1 MVHGRLLTV
10 EIRDVDLILHQAL
23 LMNKHEVPS
32 YYGSLANNTTK
43 ELRRRLMND
52 LWEEYGVGN
61 DGVGTFHAEFSNVC
75 STRVK
80 VLARKRFSKFQC
92 EDASGIHDTSLLFFT
107 ECDAD
112 IRKNLYTNFMPSSGT
127 AMFQGAVERM
137 TKEPTVLAPFT
148 MSVFG
153 IFCLMWTSH
162 CAASP
167 CYSARH

>member
-1 MVHGRLLTV
+1 M
-10 EIRDVDLILHQAL
+10 RDVNLCLLHQS
-23 LMNKHEVPS
+23 E
-32 YYGSLANNTTK
+32 
-43 ELRRRLMND
+43 
-52 LWEEYGVGN
+52 
-61 DGVGTFHAEFSNVC
+61 
-75 STRVK
+75 STCAK
-80 VLARKRFSKFQC
+80 AFSKFQC
-92 EDASGIHDTSLLFFT
+92 EDASGIRDNSLLFYT

-167 CYSARH
+167 CYSERHQKKKKTGKVALFHSIFPRVLEIAQPSFCSLFLLCELTEKALWHANVLL